1 MYDKRN
7 LFMTEKDIFN
17 QPELEIVTFS
27 TEFGKFGLMTCFDAM
42 YDHPFLDLV
51 LKEEITT
58 LVFPTAWENSP
69 PHLTAVGFHSGHIK
83 CKTFHKLLISIVI
96 KDLTDLTLFNS
107 KQYLTILNQDLPEEL
122 R

>member
-1 MYDKRN
+1 
-7 LFMTEKDIFN
+7 MTEKDIFN

-51 LKEEITT
+51 LREEITT

-96 KDLTDLTLFNS
+96 KDLADLTLFNS